1 MISFYAYVLSGSSR
15 GLGETVA
22 RVRPYPVKR
31 THKFLSFERNV
42 NKNMDSLTMF
52 GSLQKLEMNMCS
64 ILERFYTAVMIC
76 ESWCMLQVLVPL
88 SKVDTI

>member
-1 MISFYAYVLSGSSR
+1 M
-15 GLGETVA
+15 
-22 RVRPYPVKR
+22 KR
-31 THKFLSFERNV
+31 THKFLCFERNV

-76 ESWCMLQVLVPL
+76 ENRCMLQVLVPL